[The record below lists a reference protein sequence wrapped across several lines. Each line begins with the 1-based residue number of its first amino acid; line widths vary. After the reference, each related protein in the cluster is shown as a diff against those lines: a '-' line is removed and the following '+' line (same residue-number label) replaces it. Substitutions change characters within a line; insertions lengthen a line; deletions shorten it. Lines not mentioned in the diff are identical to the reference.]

1 MKALGMLLLSS
12 LMFTLVGCS
21 HSLEIKNLSQ
31 YQSNSFHTVSKDLS
45 MGIMTSNTNSDGQV
59 LVTGTAQALSG
70 YLGQVVYP
78 YSMSNSAEVDV
89 ISKISVSSDH
99 KGSGYNFWINFPGF
113 LVWAPAWNGYVY
125 EPSYKVE
132 VNMMRADDNSLIDSF
147 SIPIN
152 LDVRHAAIDRTWT
165 ELSWLEVGAIAFV
178 GGLVFMSYDNDVTPL
193 VDAAIQKPIGDFIA
207 QEMTNRLRNSK
218 SYNELIQ
225 KRKTQKLTSL
235 DVLLN

>member
-1 MKALGMLLLSS
+1 
-12 LMFTLVGCS
+12 
-21 HSLEIKNLSQ
+21 
-31 YQSNSFHTVSKDLS
+31 
-45 MGIMTSNTNSDGQV
+45 MGVMTSNTNADGQV

-70 YLGQVVYP
+70 YFGQLVYP
-78 YSMSNSAEVDV
+78 YSASNSAEVDI

-113 LVWAPAWNGYVY
+113 LIWTPAWHGYMY
-125 EPSYKVE
+125 ETSYKVD
-132 VNMMRADDNSLIDSF
+132 VNMMRTDDNSTIDSF

-165 ELSWLEVGAIAFV
+165 EISYLEVGIIAFI
-178 GGLVFMSYDNDVTPL
+178 GGFVFMSYDNNVTPL

-218 SYNELIQ
+218 GYNDLIQ
-225 KRKTQKLTSL
+225 KRKTKKLSSL
-235 DVLLN
+235 DMLLN

>member
-1 MKALGMLLLSS
+1 MRKLGMLFLSS

-45 MGIMTSNTNSDGQV
+45 MGIMTSNSNNDGQV

-78 YSMSNSAEVDV
+78 YSAGNSAEVDI

-125 EPSYKVE
+125 EPSYKVD
-132 VNMMRADDNSLIDSF
+132 VNMMRADDNSTIDSF

-152 LDVRHAAIDRTWT
+152 LDVRHASIDRTWT
-165 ELSWLEVGAIAFV
+165 EISWLEVGAIAFV
-178 GGLVFMSYDNDVTPL
+178 GGLVFMQYDNDVTPL

-207 QEMTNRLRNSK
+207 QEMTNRLRNAK
-218 SYNELIQ
+218 GYKELVQ
-225 KRKTQKLTSL
+225 KRKAQKLSSL
-235 DVLLN
+235 EMVPN